1 MKLQQIAL
9 IEDNE
14 AWVQSLRWNE
24 QGLLP
29 AIVQDAET
37 KAVLMMAYMNRE
49 SLQLSLERGET
60 VFWSRSRKE
69 LWHKGA
75 TSGNTQCIVE
85 LAVDCDRDTLLIQVN
100 PNGPAC
106 HTGTYTCFDEENGTH
121 SGQLKPSVV
130 EQEEV
135 AKQLKVQVQPVVADA
150 VEEGNASVHVLD
162 QLAQTIVER
171 ERERPEGA
179 YTTYLFNQGL
189 DKILKKIGEEAA
201 EVIIAAKNNDAEE
214 LTSEVSDLMFH
225 LLVLLQDRKV
235 SFDTVLSEL
244 SRRHAKP
251 RREDYNQ
258 LGKVKNKE

>member
-1 MKLQQIAL
+1 MKFQHLTL

-29 AIVQDAET
+29 AIVQDEET

-60 VFWSRSRKE
+60 VFWSRSRQE

-75 TSGNTQCIVE
+75 TSGNTQRIVE

-106 HTGTYTCFDEENGTH
+106 HTGTYTCFDENEQKD
-121 SGQLKPSVV
+121 SGKEKQAAD
-130 EQEEV
+130 EQEV
-135 AKQLKVQVQPVVADA
+135 LDKLQKVHAQPVVADA
-150 VEEGNASVHVLD
+150 VDEESVHVLE
-162 QLAQTIVER
+162 QLALTIAER

-201 EVIIAAKNNDAEE
+201 EVIIAAKNNETKE
-214 LTSEVSDLMFH
+214 LTSEVCDLMFH

-235 SFDTVLSEL
+235 SFDKVLSEI
-244 SRRHAKP
+244 SHRHAKP
-251 RREDYNQ
+251 RRDTYND
-258 LGKVKNKE
+258 LGKVKE

>member
-29 AIVQDAET
+29 VIIQDAET

-49 SLQLSLERGET
+49 SLELSLERGET

-75 TSGNTQCIVE
+75 TSGNTQRIVE

-106 HTGTYTCFDEENGTH
+106 HTGTYTCFDEEERTD
-121 SGQLKPSVV
+121 SGKD
-130 EQEEV
+130 EQGVFKQE
-135 AKQLKVQVQPVVADA
+135 APNKQLKVQVQPVVADA
-150 VEEGNASVHVLD
+150 VDEESESVHVLE
-162 QLAQTIVER
+162 QLARTIVER

-201 EVIIAAKNNDAEE
+201 EVIIAAKNNDAKE
-214 LTSEVSDLMFH
+214 LTSEVCDLMFH
-225 LLVLLQDRKV
+225 LLVLLQERKV
-235 SFDTVLSEL
+235 SFNTVLSEI
-244 SRRHAKP
+244 SHRHAKP
-251 RREDYNQ
+251 RRDTYSE
-258 LGKVKNKE
+258 LGKVKE